1 MASDAQPTLRFFVLR
16 DGMHGPN
23 DTKFDKVEP
32 ANRADAPRCPQCGG
46 PIGMLTWLPPYRVE
60 LELYGKEL
68 GDFVEGPGYDFL
80 ISERFAEAFRAEG
93 LTGLLGFHHAEV
105 VRVRKMR
112 RDDPNFA
119 VR

>member
-1 MASDAQPTLRFFVLR
+1 MASDAEST
-16 DGMHGPN
+16 
-23 DTKFDKVEP
+23 TKFDKVEP

-46 PIGMLTWLPPYRVE
+46 AIGMLT
-60 LELYGKEL
+60 
-68 GDFVEGPGYDFL
+68 
-80 ISERFAEAFRAEG
+80 
-93 LTGLLGFHHAEV
+93 LTGLLGFHPAEM